1 MASAL
6 DLPTRPAH
14 DCKVLV
20 VDDDPGIAGII
31 STFLKKDG
39 YKILTAENGRRALE
53 VVEGE
58 KPDVVVLDVFMPE
71 MDGIETCRRIKNNPT
86 THFLPVV
93 VVTVKADMGNRIAA
107 KKAGAD
113 DFLDKPVNE
122 LELLTRV
129 RVLLRTKQ
137 LYDQVEDER
146 RKLDRRVRER
156 TAELQVAYERL
167 KEAERVRSDLLA
179 GVSDTLLNP
188 LLHVKSAVALLSSE
202 SLSPDEVK
210 STLDTASRGALAL
223 ERRVDDLLAFAS
235 GRKELELDVV
245 SVSDVIR
252 AAVEQLRGVHGSR
265 MAEVKVEIAGNLPP
279 VKADA
284 RGLTRVLFHLIDNG
298 IKFGEGKPVTV
309 TARAEGTDGVRISV
323 QDQGPGIPPDQL
335 ERALEPFRRGDESA
349 TRKHAGVG
357 LGIPLSK
364 SIVEWHRAEFHLE
377 GKPGQGTT
385 VWFVLPAVE
394 MNAIDRPPQG
404 DKPEGDKPD

>member
-20 VDDDPGIAGII
+20 VDDDPGIAEII

-39 YKILTAENGRRALE
+39 YKILTAENGRQALKVIE
-53 VVEGE
+53 DE

-71 MDGIETCRRIKNNPT
+71 MDGIETCRRIKSNPT

-93 VVTVKADMGNRIAA
+93 MVTAKADMENRIAGKQA
-107 KKAGAD
+107 STD

-137 LYDQVEDER
+137 LHDQVEDER
-146 RKLDRRVRER
+146 RKLDQRVRER
-156 TAELQVAYERL
+156 TAELRAAYERL
-167 KEAERVRSDLLA
+167 KDAEQVRSNLLA
-179 GVSDTLLNP
+179 NVSDTLLNP
-188 LLHVKSAVALLSSE
+188 LLHIKSAVALLSNE
-202 SLSPDEVK
+202 PLSPDEVK
-210 STLDTASRGALAL
+210 STLDSANRGVLAL

-235 GRKELELDVV
+235 GRKELELGVV

-252 AAVEQLRGVHGSR
+252 AAVEQLRGMHGPR
-265 MAEVKVEIAGNLPP
+265 MAEVRVEIAGNLPP
-279 VKADA
+279 VRADA

-309 TARAEGTDGVRISV
+309 IARRSESGGSVYISV

-335 ERALEPFRRGDESA
+335 QRALEPFRRGDESS
-349 TRKHAGVG
+349 TRRHPGVG

-364 SIVEWHRAEFHLE
+364 SIVEWHGAEFHLE
-377 GKPGQGTT
+377 SKPGQGTT

-394 MNAIDRPPQG
+394 INAIDRSPQG
-404 DKPEGDKPD
+404 DG

>member
-20 VDDDPGIAGII
+20 VDDDPGIAEII

-53 VVEGE
+53 VIEDE

-71 MDGIETCRRIKNNPT
+71 MDGIETCRRIKSNPA

-93 VVTVKADMGNRIAA
+93 MVTAKADMENRIAG
-107 KKAGAD
+107 KEAGTD

-129 RVLLRTKQ
+129 RVLVRNKQ
-137 LYDQVEDER
+137 LHDQVEDER
-146 RKLDRRVRER
+146 RKLDQRVRER
-156 TAELQVAYERL
+156 TAELRDAYERL
-167 KEAERVRSDLLA
+167 KDAEQVRSNILA
-179 GVSDTLLNP
+179 GVSHELCTP
-188 LLHVKSAVALLSSE
+188 LLHIKSAVALLSSE
-202 SLSPDEVK
+202 ALSPDEVK
-210 STLDTASRGALAL
+210 STLDSANRGVLAL
-223 ERRVDDLLAFAS
+223 ERRIDDLLAFAS
-235 GRKELELDVV
+235 GCKGLELDVV
-245 SVSDVIR
+245 NVPDAIR
-252 AAVEQLRGVHGSR
+252 AAIEQLRGVYGPK
-265 MAEVKVEIAGNLPP
+265 MAEVSVEIAGNLPP

-309 TARAEGTDGVRISV
+309 TARTESADGVRISV

-335 ERALEPFRRGDESA
+335 ERALEPFRRGDESS
-349 TRKHAGVG
+349 TRKHSGVG

-364 SIVEWHRAEFHLE
+364 SIVEWHGAEFHLE
-377 GKPGQGTT
+377 SKPGQGTT

-394 MNAIDRPPQG
+394 MNAIERPPQG
-404 DKPEGDKPD
+404 DKPA